1 MWRNYARL
9 WPDSNTGAMLAAAAG
24 AVGIR
29 LGATAQHAVPEPGEQ
44 TWSSAIDAETQ
55 PAAIQPQ
62 MPGDVP
68 TSAHLRNVVGL
79 VWRSVLLWMLL
90 LAVVTITMWVS

>member
-1 MWRNYARL
+1 
-9 WPDSNTGAMLAAAAG
+9 
-24 AVGIR
+24 
-29 LGATAQHAVPEPGEQ
+29 
-44 TWSSAIDAETQ
+44 
-55 PAAIQPQ
+55 